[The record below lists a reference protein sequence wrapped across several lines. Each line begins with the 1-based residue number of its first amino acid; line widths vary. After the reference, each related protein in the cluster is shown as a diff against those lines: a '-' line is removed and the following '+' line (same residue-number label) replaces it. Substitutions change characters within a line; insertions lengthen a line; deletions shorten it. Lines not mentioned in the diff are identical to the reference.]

1 MRSCWIEQA
10 GELALVIVA
19 DLAGPERALALAQQ
33 QERIGRHPHDFVGVT
48 RRRAVTCVLT
58 LSEGPARLSP
68 QPTPRDVLRVA
79 YSSVVS
85 PIVRESMS
93 AVA

>member
-1 MRSCWIEQA
+1 VRSCRIEQA

-19 DLAGPERALALAQQ
+19 DLAGPERTFACRSNRSVSAGI
-33 QERIGRHPHDFVGVT
+33 RMISSGVT
-48 RRRAVTCVLT
+48 SRRAVTCVLT

-68 QPTPRDVLRVA
+68 QPVPLDVLRVA